1 MLSESIKKVKSWIT
15 ENTSDVY
22 VAVLIFLVS
31 VASFGLGRLSI
42 LWPAKQPIQIIE
54 KDELLTTKNTA
65 AAASSLTA
73 NSSLIIHNSALGKYV
88 ASKSGKSYH
97 FPWCPGATN
106 INEQN
111 KTWFQTKEA
120 AEQAGYKPAA
130 NCPGL

>member
-1 MLSESIKKVKSWIT
+1 MLANKFESVKLWIA
-15 ENTSDVY
+15 ENTSDIY

-31 VASFGLGRLSI
+31 VANFGLGRLSI
-42 LWPAKQPIQIIE
+42 LWPSKQPITIPDGE
-54 KDELLTTKNTA
+54 SAVVPAPHNTSSQA
-65 AAASSLTA
+65 SAASAVTPPTP
-73 NSSLIIHNSALGKYV
+73 GKYV